1 MFSGLGSILA
11 GVNAST
17 VSGLV
22 GAAATSAAASW
33 LVNGFN
39 QQLGQVLGQ
48 VLPHP
53 AATNGQVPTVPV
65 LSAAQLNALTPAA
78 QSAFFAAGGH
88 VIG

>member
-1 MFSGLGSILA
+1 MFSGLGTILA
-11 GVNAST
+11 GVNSAT

-22 GAAATSAAASW
+22 GAAATSAAAGW

-39 QQLGQVLGQ
+39 QQLGSVLGQ

-53 AATNGQVPTVPV
+53 NPAVAAGTVPV

-78 QSAFFAAGGH
+78 QSAFFSAGGH
-88 VIG
+88 VVG